1 MKKSFGCGVGLRPV
15 HYPAIIDKWPKMD
28 WFEAVSENYMD
39 SGGRPTQILE
49 KIRARYPVA
58 LHGIALSIGSAD
70 PLNQKY
76 LERLKRLVERIG
88 PFIVSDHLCWSGV
101 RGEELHDLLP
111 LPLTEEAVRHVVG
124 RTQAVQEFL
133 GRKILLENVSTYVT
147 YKHSTM
153 PEWEFLREVSRRS
166 GCGILLD
173 INNIYVNSVNH
184 GFNPGEYI
192 KNIPGELVE
201 QFHVAGHTDMGSF
214 LFDTHS
220 APVIDKVWEL
230 YREALEL
237 YGPVSTL
244 IEWDEHI
251 PDFEHLAGEAEKA
264 KAIYKQFEG
273 KKPKQERLEIEEMP
287 RASHEQ
293 KNFKGT
299 LLEVQESFKSR
310 ILPYGEKASE
320 LPVSEFLNPQGG
332 VPAEERLSTYA
343 NGYVARTE
351 EALSE
356 IYETV
361 RQTLGQEKFSEL
373 CHAYAGR
380 YPSLDYN
387 LCFAGREL
395 PELIGELPLSK
406 KFPFIQD
413 LARLERQVWTAFN
426 AFDHEPMTPESVAQW
441 PLEDWERA
449 KIIFQPSVSLLAAE
463 WPVLDLWLK
472 RRKSQERQGFKVS
485 RKLER
490 ILVGRRKDQVRCEV
504 LDENQY
510 QLIHGL
516 LEGKTL
522 GEACERLA
530 EHVDETCLA
539 ACLPA
544 GRDRQDSLP
553 IASWFSSWVKDG
565 LIGSC
570 QFLEKSAVS
579 KT

>member
-1 MKKSFGCGVGLRPV
+1 MKKALGCGVGLRPV

-111 LPLTEEAVRHVVG
+111 LPLTEGAVRHVVS

-173 INNIYVNSVNH
+173 INNIYVNAMNH
-184 GFNPGEYI
+184 NFNPHDYL
-192 KNIPGELVE
+192 KNIPGERVE
-201 QFHVAGHTDMGSF
+201 QFHLAGHTDMGSF

-251 PDFEHLAGEAEKA
+251 PDFKHLDAESKKA
-264 KAIYKQFEG
+264 KAIYRQFEG
-273 KKPKQERLEIEEMP
+273 KKPKQNRLEM
-287 RASHEQ
+287 
-293 KNFKGT
+293 KGT
-299 LLEVQESFKSR
+299 LDVLSESKNYEISLLDIQESFKSH
-310 ILPYGEKASE
+310 IMPYGEGRPKI
-320 LPVSEFLNPQGG
+320 PVGEFLNPQGG
-332 VPAEERLSTYA
+332 VRPEERLSVYA
-343 NGYVARTE
+343 NGYVARVE

-356 IYETV
+356 VYEAV
-361 RQTLGQEKFSEL
+361 RQAIGVDAFSSL
-373 CHAYAGR
+373 CRSYTQQT
-380 YPSLDYN
+380 PPLDYN

-406 KFPFIQD
+406 KFPFLQD

-441 PLEDWERA
+441 PLEDWEQA

-463 WPVLDLWLK
+463 WPVLDLWLNRHNPK
-472 RRKSQERQGFKVS
+472 QNLKTRIAAKSQ
-485 RKLER
+485 R
-490 ILVGRRKDQVRCEV
+490 ILVGRRKDLVRCEV

-510 QLIHGL
+510 RLIHGL
-516 LEGKTL
+516 LEGKSL

-530 EHVDETCLA
+530 EHADEN
-539 ACLPA
+539 
-544 GRDRQDSLP
+544 SLP

-570 QFLEKSAVS
+570 QFLEKTAAP
-579 KT
+579 KA